1 MSGRL
6 SGRTGLVTG
15 AGRGLGR
22 AVALGLL
29 EAGSRV
35 AIVDIDEAAV
45 QRVAGELD
53 GIGPVLP
60 IVADCSSSEELG
72 AAFDAVGKEWGEPV
86 DALVNNAGV
95 LSFEL
100 ANEITDAEIE
110 RVLRVNLMGPML
122 TTREFASRLI
132 SAKRGGAIVNIT
144 STTAHIASLPR
155 LSVYAA
161 SKGGLLAFTRG
172 AAADL
177 ARHSIRLNAVSPGW
191 MVTDM
196 SASLD
201 GKQSD
206 DGELSR
212 RIPLRRPAAPDE
224 LVPAIVFLLSD
235 DAGYIDATCL
245 AIDGGWMGY

>member
-1 MSGRL
+1 M
-6 SGRTGLVTG
+6 VHAG
-15 AGRGLGR
+15 A
-22 AVALGLL
+22 
-29 EAGSRV
+29 RV
-35 AIVDIDEAAV
+35 AVVDIDEDSV
-45 QRVAGELD
+45 NGVAGELEA
-53 GIGPVLP
+53 IGRVVP
-60 IVADCSSSEELG
+60 IVADCSDSQELG
-72 AAFDAVGKEWGEPV
+72 RAFDAVETEWGGPV

-100 ANEITDAEIE
+100 ANELTDAEVE

-122 TTREFASRLI
+122 TTREFATRLI
-132 SAKRGGAIVNIT
+132 AAGVPGAVVNIT

-155 LSVYAA
+155 LSAYAA

-177 ARHSIRLNAVSPGW
+177 ARHSIRINAVSPGW
-191 MVTDM
+191 MDTDM

-201 GKQSD
+201 GRQSG
-206 DGELSR
+206 DGELR
-212 RIPLRRPAAPDE
+212 NRIPLRRAAVPEE

>member
-1 MSGRL
+1 MSASL
-6 SGRTGLVTG
+6 QDRTGLVTG

-22 AVALGLL
+22 EVALGLL
-29 EAGSRV
+29 QAGARV
-35 AIVDIDEAAV
+35 AVVDIDEASA
-45 QRVAGELD
+45 QRAADDLAA
-53 GIGPVLP
+53 IGPVLP
-60 IVADCSSSEELG
+60 IGADCSSSEELA
-72 AAFDAVGKEWGEPV
+72 AAFNAVEAEWGEPV

-100 ANEITDAEIE
+100 ANELTDAEIE

-122 TTREFASRLI
+122 TTREFSTRLI
-132 SAKRGGAIVNIT
+132 AAGRGGAVVNIT

-155 LSVYAA
+155 LSAYAA

-196 SASLD
+196 SSSLD
-201 GKQSD
+201 GKQSG
-206 DGELSR
+206 DGELAG
-212 RIPLRRPAAPDE
+212 RIPLRRPATPDE

-235 DAGYIDATCL
+235 DAGYIDGTCL